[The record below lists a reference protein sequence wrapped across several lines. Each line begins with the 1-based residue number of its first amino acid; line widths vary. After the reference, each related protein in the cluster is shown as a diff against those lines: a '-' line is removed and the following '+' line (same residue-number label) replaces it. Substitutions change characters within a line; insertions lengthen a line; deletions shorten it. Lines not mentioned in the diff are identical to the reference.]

1 MRNTSIIGTSVIFL
15 MVGIVTD
22 LSAQKP
28 EPTPSPGPPKLVI
41 ASPRPTGT
49 PKPAPPRVI
58 ARRNPPKN
66 LLEQKWPAPAD
77 GLAISNAIQTAEGD
91 VRIKSERAL
100 SLLRERKPELALPLL
115 LELATIAPD
124 KFEVH
129 YYLGISL
136 GMLRKSDEAVSAFQK
151 ATKLNPRS
159 AEAHMGLCQ
168 VLADTS
174 KRIEAIDECREA
186 VRLAPTRLAFKHE
199 LARLYLITDQIAAA
213 IEIIGASQDDLVSMG
228 LLGDGYFLNGEYLL
242 AASVYEKIA
251 VRWPSV
257 SLTQLRLSQ
266 VYDYLDRPNDSI
278 TAARRFVE
286 LEPRLIYAHLNLGQ
300 QLQSTGYFEES
311 IEAVNRAVALDPN
324 SGHAASILGETYLI
338 LGDKEN
344 ALKHLLIAYRQLPRT
359 SALAYSLGDALL
371 EIESPSEAIEPL
383 EFANRIQ
390 PNDPDIMRALATA
403 YIKVRRYDDGV
414 VLFERANQ
422 LSPLPPNI
430 KMDFSYLKNRDQL
443 IAKFD
448 EYLELA
454 RNNPSYVNVRL
465 NLAQIYMFK
474 GVPAEAEK
482 LYLEVAGLAPNDY
495 RNWAELAGFYSETGQ
510 KEKEI
515 NAVRKAIAINPNY
528 VYYLWLSRELARLGR
543 LDEAI
548 DAGRRAVELKEDSL
562 EARIELGELLGKRGR
577 REESMREFQAAFQIA
592 PGDRRPNFRLA
603 WLYIRMGNREGAFRH
618 YGILRGIA
626 PNELKWLELSLR
638 AHFGTLPS

>member
-1 MRNTSIIGTSVIFL
+1 MMKNSSIIETLIIFL
-15 MVGIVTD
+15 TAGSITQYLAQTP
-22 LSAQKP
+22 LS
-28 EPTPSPGPPKLVI
+28 TPSPGPPKLVT
-41 ASPRPTGT
+41 ATQGPTGT
-49 PKPAPPRVI
+49 PKPVPPRLI
-58 ARRNPPKN
+58 TRRNPPKN
-66 LLEQKWPAPAD
+66 LLEQKWPFPTD
-77 GLAISNAIQTAEGD
+77 GYAISNAVQTAEENLR
-91 VRIKSERAL
+91 VKYEKAL
-100 SLLRERKPELALPLL
+100 SFLREKKPELALPVL
-115 LELATIAPD
+115 LELANTAPD
-124 KFEVH
+124 KFEIQYH
-129 YYLGISL
+129 LGISL
-136 GMLRKSDEAVSAFQK
+136 AMLRKNDEAVSAFQK

-159 AEAHMGLCQ
+159 AEARMGLCQ
-168 VLADTS
+168 VLAETS

-199 LARLYLITDQIAAA
+199 LARLYLITDQTVAA
-213 IEIIGASQDDLVSMG
+213 IEMLGASQDDLVSIG
-228 LLGDGYFLNGEYLL
+228 LLGDGYFLSGEYFL

-251 VRWPSV
+251 TRWPSI

-286 LEPRLIYAHLNLGQ
+286 LEPKSIHSHINLAQ
-300 QLQSTGYFEES
+300 KLQSTGYFEES
-311 IEAVNRAVALDPN
+311 IEAVNKAVALDPN

-344 ALKHLLIAYRQLPRT
+344 ALRHLLIAYRQLPRT

-383 EFANRIQ
+383 EFANRMQ

-403 YIKVRRYDDGV
+403 YLKVRRYDEGV
-414 VLFERANQ
+414 VLYERANQ

-430 KMDFSYLKNRDQL
+430 KMDFSFLKNRDQL

-454 RNNPSYVNVRL
+454 RNNPGYVNVRL

-474 GVPAEAEK
+474 GLPAEAEK
-482 LYLEVAGLAPNDY
+482 LYLEVVGLAPNDY

-515 NAVRKAIAINPNY
+515 NAVRKAIAVNPNH

-548 DAGRRAVELKEDSL
+548 EAGRRAVELKEDSL
-562 EARIELGELLGKRGR
+562 EARIELGELLGTRGR
-577 REESMREFQAAFQIA
+577 RDESMKEFQAAFQIA

-603 WLYIRMGNREGAFRH
+603 WLYIRIGNREGAFRH
-618 YGILRGIA
+618 YGILKGIA
-626 PNELKWLELSLR
+626 PSELNWLELSLR
-638 AHFGTLPS
+638 AHFGTLP